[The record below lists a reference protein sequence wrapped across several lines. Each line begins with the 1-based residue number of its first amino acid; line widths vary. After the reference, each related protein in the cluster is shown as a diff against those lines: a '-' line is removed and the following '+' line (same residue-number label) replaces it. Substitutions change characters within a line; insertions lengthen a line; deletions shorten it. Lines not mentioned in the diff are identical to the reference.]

1 MDRVVSGGLNNSAEL
16 FTAKAARA
24 DLLSKAGL
32 AAFAAATRTTLALR
46 AQPVLLKL
54 RRRAIIQ
61 GAVSATRVIEAFD
74 IVEDHQFS
82 GGFSWRNR
90 IAKAFGFQRGDEA
103 FSQGVVIG
111 ISFAT
116 HAWSDAPGPQAML
129 EGIGGILASS
139 ITVVD
144 EAN

>member
-46 AQPVLLKL
+46 AQPVHLEL

-61 GAVSATRVIEAFD
+61 GAVSATRVIEGFD
-74 IVEDHQFS
+74 VVEDHQFS
-82 GGFSWRNR
+82 DRFRPLC
-90 IAKAFGFQRGDEA
+90 EA
-103 FSQGVVIG
+103 
-111 ISFAT
+111 
-116 HAWSDAPGPQAML
+116 
-129 EGIGGILASS
+129 
-139 ITVVD
+139 
-144 EAN
+144 